1 MREDVATGG
10 AVKYAYI
17 PKSHSIRKMSYRL
30 ETVDGWMG
38 VEYIEG
44 GGIPQTVPVI

>member
-38 VEYIEG
+38 VEG